1 MSFID
6 VVQAPLHRPSFER
19 HKSIKDMRHAMTRQP
34 SIIDQM
40 LTSTLSKSSLQGS
53 RHKLN
58 DSMRHSVRKLMV
70 HHINKAIAPSGSTRS
85 IGSTIS
91 SALKSVNGS
100 SQCQSRASIQ
110 EEEPISSVPSVPKL
124 SAAQEEHIED
134 IRQAVIRLVADGNVH
149 VELDG
154 KDHVGYNH
162 QGNLVFYTDENLHQR
177 LALRVNPLLCRLT
190 HFFWLMIFPT
200 DARKGEMSFDHYQ
213 ALMLRIHKVL
223 LELFDV
229 DESKILIRE
238 DWVRDTNATH
248 HLTYELFHL
257 SLFEIIDIWCDSLRP
272 EDYCNLL
279 FLLMHGIARIHD
291 GSIEL
296 KRLED
301 VVYTDVIQQLEE
313 NPLSGIQIEAK
324 LDEFIERRE
333 AKAAAAARA
342 LQEALQPTPI
352 ASIPENSTDDSSKVN
367 LPQSM
372 NFPFQDMAIQ
382 PPKPKQLDVYKV
394 SQSLQAAPQPAITKV
409 PPPARTVPPQPQI
422 TEKPAAKPTGFNLS
436 QSNRVENAA
445 AQPPPRNVNQA
456 ALHPKDMENILANA
470 SPIRNTNII
479 SSSHRVS
486 SLSPHARRSQFTNPH
501 IKDSRAPSTTYATDT
516 FNIRSLSAIPAIEE
530 VRTPPEPQETKQPTD
545 SRPVFSLAGA
555 KSPMGHPI
563 WKPQRPGNDAN
574 RFGAG
579 QEPPKVSGGDAFAV
593 KRLGGASQYSTGA
606 ADGRPLNYVGSMTP
620 TSMEPLVSSGF
631 GVLGGKTLHRT
642 PKETSRGLV
651 TGIVLAKADGRT
663 GGIQADTIALPFN
676 KASEMR
682 PSMSSNDASWNGVS
696 SKKRRYIAKRAGVY
710 ASEMVQSLANL
721 SFGMG
726 KQPSSSSTT
735 LGTSKAA
742 STTPQPTPPVV
753 PSSGNIDGANGTS
766 RFAQMYRSGQ
776 RLTPYASRSEGRH
789 PLSDDKLAIQS
800 SGATSGSATTST
812 PQRVDPL
819 AINIA
824 KPNEA
829 VDRNLSNL
837 QLNAQSIG
845 RKPIERGNHQRQAPS
860 PIRQPVLGMTH
871 PAPFQGGTLQGIDC
885 IVAKSLTKKP

>member
-1 MSFID
+1 MPKHEDGDALGKCYLIVHRVDIVVVEILVLGIDSTRWRKPRGGEITCVMSFID

-200 DARKGEMSFDHYQ
+200 DAREGEMSFDHYQ

-333 AKAAAAARA
+333 TKAAAAAKA
-342 LQEALQPTPI
+342 LQ
-352 ASIPENSTDDSSKVN
+352 
-367 LPQSM
+367 
-372 NFPFQDMAIQ
+372 
-382 PPKPKQLDVYKV
+382 
-394 SQSLQAAPQPAITKV
+394 
-409 PPPARTVPPQPQI
+409 
-422 TEKPAAKPTGFNLS
+422 G
-436 QSNRVENAA
+436 
-445 AQPPPRNVNQA
+445 
-456 ALHPKDMENILANA
+456 
-470 SPIRNTNII
+470 
-479 SSSHRVS
+479 
-486 SLSPHARRSQFTNPH
+486 
-501 IKDSRAPSTTYATDT
+501 
-516 FNIRSLSAIPAIEE
+516 
-530 VRTPPEPQETKQPTD
+530 
-545 SRPVFSLAGA
+545 
-555 KSPMGHPI
+555 
-563 WKPQRPGNDAN
+563 
-574 RFGAG
+574 
-579 QEPPKVSGGDAFAV
+579 
-593 KRLGGASQYSTGA
+593 
-606 ADGRPLNYVGSMTP
+606 
-620 TSMEPLVSSGF
+620 
-631 GVLGGKTLHRT
+631 
-642 PKETSRGLV
+642 
-651 TGIVLAKADGRT
+651 
-663 GGIQADTIALPFN
+663 
-676 KASEMR
+676 
-682 PSMSSNDASWNGVS
+682 
-696 SKKRRYIAKRAGVY
+696 
-710 ASEMVQSLANL
+710 
-721 SFGMG
+721 
-726 KQPSSSSTT
+726 
-735 LGTSKAA
+735 
-742 STTPQPTPPVV
+742 
-753 PSSGNIDGANGTS
+753 
-766 RFAQMYRSGQ
+766 
-776 RLTPYASRSEGRH
+776 
-789 PLSDDKLAIQS
+789 
-800 SGATSGSATTST
+800 
-812 PQRVDPL
+812 
-819 AINIA
+819 
-824 KPNEA
+824 
-829 VDRNLSNL
+829 
-837 QLNAQSIG
+837 
-845 RKPIERGNHQRQAPS
+845 
-860 PIRQPVLGMTH
+860 
-871 PAPFQGGTLQGIDC
+871 
-885 IVAKSLTKKP
+885 